1 MAQLKIDNLQYLD
14 FPAVN
19 LHLAAGESISI
30 SGPSGVGKSLLL
42 RAIADLDPHS
52 GHIFLDNIECSS
64 LPPAE
69 WRRKVGLLPSE
80 SQWWED
86 IVADHF
92 PKNIHEDPTVSSWTD
107 RLCLEKSIFSSQVSR
122 LSSGEKQRLALIRIL
137 LNSPQV
143 LLLDEPTASLDA
155 LNSKQVEK
163 IIAEYLADK
172 NASAIWV
179 SHNSD
184 QTQRVASRHFCF
196 KEKVLLP
203 CDPSM
208 EGK

>member
-1 MAQLKIDNLQYLD
+1 MTLLRIDNLQYLD
-14 FPAVN
+14 FPVIN
-19 LHLAAGESISI
+19 LNLDAGESISV

-52 GHIFLDNIECSS
+52 GHIFLNDIECSS
-64 LPPAE
+64 MPPFE
-69 WRRKVGLLPSE
+69 WREKVGLLPSE

-92 PKNIHEDPTVSSWTD
+92 PKNALKDPTVSTWID
-107 RLCLEKSIFSSQVSR
+107 RLRLEKSIFSSQVSR
-122 LSSGEKQRLALIRIL
+122 LSSGERQRLALIRLL

-155 LNSKQVEK
+155 FNTEQVEK
-163 IIAEYLADK
+163 IIAKYLYNR

-179 SHNSD
+179 SHNAD
-184 QTQRVASRHFCF
+184 QAQRVASRHFCF

-203 CDPSM
+203 CDPSL
-208 EGK
+208 EEK

>member
-1 MAQLKIDNLQYLD
+1 MTLLRIDNLQYID

-52 GHIFLDNIECSS
+52 GYIFLDNFESS
-64 LPPAE
+64 SMPSFE
-69 WRRKVGLLPSE
+69 WRQNVGLLPSE

-86 IVADHF
+86 IVVDHF
-92 PKNIHEDPTVSSWTD
+92 PQNVLKDPTVSTWTD
-107 RLCLEKSIFSSQVSR
+107 RLRLKKSIFSSQVSR
-122 LSSGEKQRLALIRIL
+122 LSSGERQRLALIRL
-137 LNSPQV
+137 LINSPRV

-155 LNSKQVEK
+155 LNTEQVEK
-163 IIAEYLADK
+163 IIAEYLDDR

-179 SHNSD
+179 SHNAE
-184 QTQRVASRHFCF
+184 QAQRVASRHFCF
-196 KEKVLLP
+196 EEKVLLP
-203 CDPSM
+203 CDTSM
-208 EGK
+208 VEK